1 MSSRSETPIA
11 AISAAL
17 DDLAGVDPTYR
28 TVTERKA
35 RLTAISQVI
44 AKAEAD
50 RLRVLAVS
58 EDIAVETGARSTA
71 HWLAAETR
79 DGIGQIR
86 LREKLAHHPGTRI
99 VDAMGQGAVQVAQAR
114 EIVEALAR
122 LPKNL

>member
-11 AISAAL
+11 AINAAL
-17 DDLAGVDPTYR
+17 DDLAGVDPTYQ
-28 TVTERKA
+28 TVAERKA
-35 RLTAISQVI
+35 RLAAISRVI

-86 LREKLAHHPGTRI
+86 LREKIAHHPGTRI
-99 VDAMGQGAVQVAQAR
+99 VDAMGHGT
-114 EIVEALAR
+114 
-122 LPKNL
+122 